1 MKMKQLIDP
10 GTVMVPCPVVL
21 VSVGD
26 NDKANI
32 ITLSWAAN
40 VCSDPPM
47 IAIGVRTKR
56 YSYELLQRTGDF
68 VVNVPPRSLL
78 KTAVT
83 CGTKSGRDIDK
94 FKVCKVTPQPS
105 LKVKSPGIAE
115 CPLNIECKIR
125 QVVELG
131 SHHLF
136 IGEVE
141 AAHIDDKVLD
151 AKRRPNISKMA
162 PFTFIPLTG
171 EYRSLGTQMKPR
183 D

>member
-26 NDKANI
+26 KEKANI

-40 VCSDPPM
+40 VCSEPPM

-56 YSYELLQRTGDF
+56 HSFELLRRAGDF
-68 VVNVPPRSLL
+68 VVNVPSKSLL
-78 KTAVT
+78 KAVVI

-94 FKVCKVTPQPS
+94 FKVCKLTPQPS

-115 CPLNIECKIR
+115 CPLNIECKTQQI
-125 QVVELG
+125 VELG

-136 IGEVE
+136 IGQVE
-141 AAHIDDKVLD
+141 AVHIDDKVLT
-151 AKRRPNISKMA
+151 AKGEPSAAKMGL
-162 PFTFIPLTG
+162 FVFLPLTG
-171 EYRSLGTQMKPR
+171 EYRSLGAQMKP
-183 D
+183 